1 MKCFFLETH
10 PYPCHYFVLHP
21 FAQIYKVGAVS
32 PYPHDRIG
40 VFIRLRRS
48 FEESSITHAIELDV
62 IDARESATSILP
74 IMTILRK
81 A

>member
-1 MKCFFLETH
+1 
-10 PYPCHYFVLHP
+10 
-21 FAQIYKVGAVS
+21 
-32 PYPHDRIG
+32 